1 MEKTRRAFSAS
12 FIALAAVALLATQG
26 LGAQV
31 KVAKPVKLQI
41 IDVAGNLT
49 LSKAPI
55 EAFKAKYPDLVSDI
69 EYIKLTAPELPAKL
83 KAQQMAGVVDTTLVL
98 TGTDGMASGID
109 MDVYTPFVPTFQ
121 KDFQKY
127 IDNYLP
133 GAKAAFDLFKGVGL
147 VYTFCPGAPMFTY
160 NPDKVP
166 NAPKTAADLLAW
178 AKANPGKFM
187 YARPAN
193 SGPGKSFVFGL
204 PYILGDKDPKDPK
217 TWTKTWAYLKE
228 LDQYIDYYPSGTS
241 ITFKELAEGT
251 RWILASHAGWDVQQR
266 SLATI
271 PATFKAFWLQNSTWI
286 NDAHFMAIPKG
297 LEKDKDRMAVTLEL
311 MKWLM
316 SSDMQAY
323 TFGGN
328 GYFYPGPSQKGV
340 SIDMAPA
347 EIQKAVKPFIRPET
361 DKMMLTLPST
371 PPLGP
376 AATVEAFDTWDQ
388 LVGAKVKK

>member
-12 FIALAAVALLATQG
+12 FIALAAVALFATQG

-55 EAFKAKYPDLVSDI
+55 EAFKAKYPDLVADI
-69 EYIKLTAPELPAKL
+69 EYIKLTAPELASKL

-98 TGTDGMASGID
+98 TGTDGIASGID
-109 MDVYTPFVPTFQ
+109 MDVYTPVMPTFK
-121 KDFQKY
+121 KDLQKY
-127 IDNYLP
+127 VDNYLP

-166 NAPKTAADLLAW
+166 TPPKTAADLLAW

-204 PYILGDKDPKDPK
+204 PYVLGDKDPKDPK

-228 LDQYIDYYPSGTS
+228 LDQYIDYYPSGTG

-266 SLATI
+266 ALATI
-271 PATFKAFWLQNSTWI
+271 PSFYKAFWLQNTTWI
-286 NDAHFMAIPKG
+286 NDAHFMVIPKG

-316 SSDMQAY
+316 SPEMQAY

-340 SIDMAPA
+340 TIDMAPIA
-347 EIQKAVKPFIRPET
+347 IQKAVKPFIRPET
-361 DKMMLTLPST
+361 EKMIKALPHT

>member
-1 MEKTRRAFSAS
+1 MKSKRRIGAISAIM
-12 FIALAAVALLATQG
+12 IAAALLIVPSAWG
-26 LGAQV
+26 QV
-31 KVAKPVKLQI
+31 SVKKPVKLQI

-55 EAFKAKYPDLVSDI
+55 EAFKAKYPNLVADI
-69 EYIKLTAPELPAKL
+69 EYVKLTAPELPAKL
-83 KAQQMAGVVDTTLVL
+83 KAQEMAGNIDTTMIL

-109 MDVYTPFVPTFQ
+109 QDLYLPVTPNFQ

-147 VYTFCPGAPMFTY
+147 TYTFCPGAPMLTY

-166 NAPKTAADLLAW
+166 NPPKTAAELLAW

-187 YARPAN
+187 YARPSN
-193 SGPGKSFVFGL
+193 SGPGKSFLFGL

-217 TWTKTWAYLKE
+217 TWTKTFAYLKE
-228 LDQYIDYYPSGTS
+228 LDQYIDYYPSGTG

-251 RWILASHAGWDVQQR
+251 RWIIASHVGWDVQQR
-266 SLATI
+266 ALATI
-271 PATFKAFWLQNSTWI
+271 PANFQAFWLQNTTWI
-286 NDAHFMAIPKG
+286 NDAHFMCIPKG
-297 LEKDKDRMAVTLEL
+297 LEKDKDRLAVTLEL

-316 SSDMQAY
+316 TPAMQAY
-323 TFGGN
+323 TFGN

-340 SIDMAPA
+340 NIEMAPA
-347 EIQKAVKPFIRPET
+347 DIQKLLKPFLRPEY
-361 DKMMLTLPST
+361 DKKIQTLPNT

>member
-1 MEKTRRAFSAS
+1 MRSKSPKGAVVLFLAASLLAGASAS
-12 FIALAAVALLATQG
+12 
-26 LGAQV
+26 AQV
-31 KVAKPVKLQI
+31 TVKKPVKLQI

-55 EAFKAKYPDLVSDI
+55 EAFKAKYPNLVADI
-69 EYIKLTAPELPAKL
+69 EYIKLTAPELPSKL
-83 KAQQMAGVVDTTLVL
+83 KAQQMAGVVDTTMVL
-98 TGTDGMASGID
+98 TGTDGMASGIEQ
-109 MDVYTPFVPTFQ
+109 DVYLPITPAYQ

-147 VYTFCPGAPMFTY
+147 AYTFCYGAPMFTY

-166 NAPKTAADLLAW
+166 TPPKTAEELLAW
-178 AKANPGKFM
+178 AKANPGKFL

-193 SGPGKSFVFGL
+193 SGPGKSFLVGL

-228 LDQYIDYYPSGTS
+228 LDQYIDYYPSGTG

-251 RWILASHAGWDVQQR
+251 RWILASHIGWDVQQR
-266 SLATI
+266 VLATI
-271 PATFKAFWLQNSTWI
+271 PPNYQGFVLKGTTWV

-316 SSDMQAY
+316 NPDMQAY
-323 TFGGN
+323 TFGN

-340 SIDMAPA
+340 SIEMAPA
-347 EIQKAVKPFIRPET
+347 DIQKLLKPFLRPEY
-361 DKMMLTLPST
+361 DKWVQSMPQT

-376 AATVEAFDTWDQ
+376 APTVEAFDMWDQ

>member
-1 MEKTRRAFSAS
+1 MKSKRPIGAVPA
-12 FIALAAVALLATQG
+12 IMMAAALLAAPPAWG
-26 LGAQV
+26 QV
-31 KVAKPVKLQI
+31 SVKKPVKLQI

-55 EAFKAKYPDLVSDI
+55 EAFKAKRPDLVAEI
-69 EYIKLTAPELPAKL
+69 EYVKLTAPELPAKL
-83 KAQQMAGVVDTTLVL
+83 KAQQMAGVADTTMVL
-98 TGTDGMASGID
+98 TGTDGMASGIEQE
-109 MDVYTPFVPTFQ
+109 VYLPIAPAYL
-121 KDFQKY
+121 KDFQRY

-147 VYTFCPGAPMFTY
+147 CYTFCPGAPMLTY

-166 NAPKTAADLLAW
+166 DPPKTAEELLAW
-178 AKANPGKFM
+178 AKANPGRFM

-193 SGPGKSFVFGL
+193 SGPGKSFVVGL

-228 LDQYIDYYPSGTS
+228 LDQYIDYYPSGTAV
-241 ITFKELAEGT
+241 TFKELAEGT
-251 RWILASHAGWDVQQR
+251 RWILASHIGWDIQQR
-266 SLATI
+266 ALATI
-271 PATFKAFWLQNSTWI
+271 PANFQGLWLKNSTWI

-297 LEKDKDRMAVTLEL
+297 LEKDKDRLAVTIEL

-316 SSDMQAY
+316 SPEMQAY
-323 TFGGN
+323 TFGN

-340 SIDMAPA
+340 GIEMAPA
-347 EIQKAVKPFIRPET
+347 DIQKLLKPFLRPEY
-361 DKMMLTLPST
+361 DKMIRTLPNT

-376 AATVEAFDTWDQ
+376 AATVEAFDAWDQ